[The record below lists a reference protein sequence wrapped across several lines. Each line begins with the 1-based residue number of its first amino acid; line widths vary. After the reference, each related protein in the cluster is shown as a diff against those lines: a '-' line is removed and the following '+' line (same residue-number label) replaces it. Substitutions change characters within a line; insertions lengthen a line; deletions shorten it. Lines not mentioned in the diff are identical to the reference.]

1 MLARLKQMLIK
12 EFIQVFRDK
21 RTRFVLFGPPI
32 IQMLVFGYAATFEIH
47 HVPTVVLDLDHSQE
61 SRELISRFSSSPYF
75 DVQRQLTD
83 YRQIGDL
90 IDQGKATV
98 GLEINAGFAQ
108 NLRKGQTAPLQ
119 VIVDA
124 TNSNSALIASGY
136 ITQIAL
142 GFAQDYQ
149 QDRIYRISP
158 QMVERMP
165 SVQLEQRPWYNP
177 DLRSRWFFVPG
188 IIGSLTLVL
197 VVTLTAFA
205 VVREREI
212 GTLEQIMVT
221 PIRPAEFILGKT
233 LPFFLIGL
241 FDVSLIATVGT
252 MWFQIPFRGHILVLF
267 AGAILF
273 LLCMLGVGLL
283 ISTVSSTQQQAM
295 VTAFFFIMP
304 AITFSGFGFPISTMP
319 QWLQYLTYLSP
330 LRYFLSRASRHLSER
345 CGHGDP
351 LAPDARDDR
360 LGNQSAHHRCP
371 ALPQSARLSLSPQ
384 PSSQSTQY
392 EAYPIR
398 PRQTAQICAHHT
410 ACEVGLLGIVDCH
423 LDDDR
428 TTGPSDC
435 ERLFENRL
443 RIAVTTQRQVLYANT
458 PANGGQVIVGK
469 LSARLLSQRE
479 LLKLRN
485 LR

>member
-32 IQMLVFGYAATFEIH
+32 IQMLIFGYAATFEIH

-61 SRELISRFSSSPYF
+61 SRDLISRFSSSPYF

-90 IDQGKATV
+90 IDRGKATV
-98 GLEINAGFAQ
+98 GLDIDAGFAQ
-108 NLRKGQTAPLQ
+108 KLRKGQTAPLQ

-124 TNSNSALIASGY
+124 TNSNTALIASGY

-149 QDRIYRISP
+149 KDRIYRISP
-158 QMVERMP
+158 QMLEQMP
-165 SVQLEQRPWYNP
+165 SVQLEPRPWYNP
-177 DLRSRWFFVPG
+177 DLRSRWFFIPG
-188 IIGSLTLVL
+188 IVGSLTLVL
-197 VVTLTAFA
+197 VVVLTAFA

-252 MWFQIPFRGHILVLF
+252 LWFQVPFRGQILVLF
-267 AGAILF
+267 AGATLF

-330 LRYFLSRASRHLSER
+330 LRYFLVVLRGTYLKGVGMEILWPQMA
-345 CGHGDP
+345 
-351 LAPDARDDR
+351 AMAV
-360 LGNQSAHHRCP
+360 LGVSLLTVAVLRFHK
-371 ALPQSARLSLSPQ
+371 AL
-384 PSSQSTQY
+384 
-392 EAYPIR
+392 
-398 PRQTAQICAHHT
+398 
-410 ACEVGLLGIVDCH
+410 D
-423 LDDDR
+423 
-428 TTGPSDC
+428 
-435 ERLFENRL
+435 
-443 RIAVTTQRQVLYANT
+443 
-458 PANGGQVIVGK
+458 
-469 LSARLLSQRE
+469 
-479 LLKLRN
+479 
-485 LR
+485 

>member
-1 MLARLKQMLIK
+1 MLARLKQLLIK

-21 RTRFVLFGPPI
+21 RTRFVLFAPPI
-32 IQMLVFGYAATFEIH
+32 IQMLIFGYAATFEIH

-61 SRELISRFSSSPYF
+61 SRELLSRFSSSPYF

-124 TNSNSALIASGY
+124 TNSNTALIASGY

-142 GFAQDYQ
+142 GFAQEYQ
-149 QDRIYRISP
+149 QDRIYRLSP
-158 QMVERMP
+158 QMIERMP

-188 IIGSLTLVL
+188 VIGSLTLVL

-252 MWFQIPFRGHILVLF
+252 LWFRIPFRGQILVLF

-330 LRYFLSRASRHLSER
+330 LRYFLIVLRGTYLKGVGMEILW
-345 CGHGDP
+345 P
-351 LAPDARDDR
+351 QMLAM
-360 LGNQSAHHRCP
+360 
-371 ALPQSARLSLSPQ
+371 
-384 PSSQSTQY
+384 
-392 EAYPIR
+392 
-398 PRQTAQICAHHT
+398 TA
-410 ACEVGLLGIVDCH
+410 LGIS
-423 LDDDR
+423 LL
-428 TTGPSDC
+428 T
-435 ERLFENRL
+435 
-443 RIAVTTQRQVLYANT
+443 IAV
-458 PANGGQVIVGK
+458 
-469 LSARLLSQRE
+469 
-479 LLKLRN
+479 LRFHKA
-485 LR
+485 LD

>member
-21 RTRFVLFGPPI
+21 RTRVVLFGPPI
-32 IQMLVFGYAATFEIH
+32 IQMLIFGYAATFEIY

-98 GLEINAGFAQ
+98 GLEIHAGFAQ

-124 TNSNSALIASGY
+124 TNSNTALIASGY
-136 ITQIAL
+136 VTQIAL

-149 QDRIYRISP
+149 QDRINRISP
-158 QMVERMP
+158 QMIEQIP
-165 SVQLEQRPWYNP
+165 SVLLAPRPWYNP

-221 PIRPAEFILGKT
+221 PIRPVEFILGKT

-241 FDVSLIATVGT
+241 FDVSLIGTVGT
-252 MWFQIPFRGHILVLF
+252 LWFQVPFRGQILVLL

-295 VTAFFFIMP
+295 VTSFFFIMP

-319 QWLQYLTYLSP
+319 QWLQYFTYLSP
-330 LRYFLSRASRHLSER
+330 LRYFLVVLRGTYLKGVGMEILW
-345 CGHGDP
+345 P
-351 LAPDARDDR
+351 QMLAMA
-360 LGNQSAHHRCP
+360 G
-371 ALPQSARLSLSPQ
+371 
-384 PSSQSTQY
+384 
-392 EAYPIR
+392 
-398 PRQTAQICAHHT
+398 
-410 ACEVGLLGIVDCH
+410 LGITLLTVAILRFH
-423 LDDDR
+423 KALD
-428 TTGPSDC
+428 
-435 ERLFENRL
+435 
-443 RIAVTTQRQVLYANT
+443 
-458 PANGGQVIVGK
+458 
-469 LSARLLSQRE
+469 
-479 LLKLRN
+479 
-485 LR
+485 

>member
-1 MLARLKQMLIK
+1 MLERLKQMLIK

-21 RTRFVLFGPPI
+21 RTRFLLFGPPI
-32 IQMLVFGYAATFEIH
+32 IQMLIFGYAATFEIY

-61 SRELISRFSSSPYF
+61 SRELLSRFSFSPYF

-83 YRQIGDL
+83 SRQIGDL
-90 IDQGKATV
+90 IDRGEATV

-124 TNSNSALIASGY
+124 TNSNTALIASGY
-136 ITQIAL
+136 VTQIAL
-142 GFAQDYQ
+142 GFAQSYQ
-149 QDRIYRISP
+149 RDRIYRIAP
-158 QMVERMP
+158 QMVDKMP

-241 FDVSLIATVGT
+241 FDVSLIAVVGT
-252 MWFQIPFRGHILVLF
+252 LWFQVPFRGNILVLF
-267 AGAILF
+267 AGAVLF

-295 VTAFFFIMP
+295 VTSFFFIMP

-319 QWLQYLTYLSP
+319 QWLQYCTYLSP
-330 LRYFLSRASRHLSER
+330 LRYFLVVLRGTYLKGVGMEILW
-345 CGHGDP
+345 P
-351 LAPDARDDR
+351 QMLAMA
-360 LGNQSAHHRCP
+360 
-371 ALPQSARLSLSPQ
+371 
-384 PSSQSTQY
+384 
-392 EAYPIR
+392 
-398 PRQTAQICAHHT
+398 
-410 ACEVGLLGIVDCH
+410 VLGISLLMVAVLRFH
-423 LDDDR
+423 KALD
-428 TTGPSDC
+428 
-435 ERLFENRL
+435 
-443 RIAVTTQRQVLYANT
+443 
-458 PANGGQVIVGK
+458 
-469 LSARLLSQRE
+469 
-479 LLKLRN
+479 
-485 LR
+485 

>member
-32 IQMLVFGYAATFEIH
+32 IQMLVFGYAATFEIY

-124 TNSNSALIASGY
+124 TNSNTALIASGY

-142 GFAQDYQ
+142 RFAQDYQ
-149 QDRIYRISP
+149 RDRIYRVAP
-158 QMVERMP
+158 QMIEKMP

-177 DLRSRWFFVPG
+177 DLKSRWFFVPG

-197 VVTLTAFA
+197 VVTLTDFA

-221 PIRPAEFILGKT
+221 PIRPSEFILSKT

-252 MWFQIPFRGHILVLF
+252 LWFQVPFRGQIVVLF

-273 LLCMLGVGLL
+273 LICMLGVGLL

-319 QWLQYLTYLSP
+319 QWLQYLTFLSP
-330 LRYFLSRASRHLSER
+330 LRYFLVVLRGTYLKGVGIDVLWPQMLAMAASGISLLS
-345 CGHGDP
+345 
-351 LAPDARDDR
+351 
-360 LGNQSAHHRCP
+360 
-371 ALPQSARLSLSPQ
+371 
-384 PSSQSTQY
+384 
-392 EAYPIR
+392 
-398 PRQTAQICAHHT
+398 
-410 ACEVGLLGIVDCH
+410 
-423 LDDDR
+423 
-428 TTGPSDC
+428 
-435 ERLFENRL
+435 
-443 RIAVTTQRQVLYANT
+443 IAV
-458 PANGGQVIVGK
+458 
-469 LSARLLSQRE
+469 
-479 LLKLRN
+479 LRFHKA
-485 LR
+485 LD

>member
-1 MLARLKQMLIK
+1 LFARIKQMLIK
-12 EFIQVFRDK
+12 EFIHVFRDK
-21 RTRFVLFGPPI
+21 RTRFLLFGPPV
-32 IQMLVFGYAATFEIH
+32 IQMLIFGYAATFEIY
-47 HVPTVVLDLDHSQE
+47 HVSTVVLDLDHSQE

-75 DVQRQLTD
+75 DVQSQLTD
-83 YRQIGDL
+83 YRQVNDL

-98 GLEINAGFAQ
+98 GLEIHPGFAQ

-124 TNSNSALIASGY
+124 TNSNTALIASAY

-142 GFAQDYQ
+142 GFGKDYQ
-149 QDRIYRISP
+149 KDRVFRISP
-158 QMVERMP
+158 QMVEEIP

-221 PIRPAEFILGKT
+221 PIRPLEFILGKT

-252 MWFQIPFRGHILVLF
+252 FWFEVPFRGHIAVLF

-283 ISTVSSTQQQAM
+283 ISTISSTQQQAM
-295 VTAFFFIMP
+295 VTSFFFIMP
-304 AITFSGFGFPISTMP
+304 AVTFSGFGFPISTMP

-330 LRYFLSRASRHLSER
+330 LRYFLVVLRGTYLKGIGFEILWPQMLVMA
-345 CGHGDP
+345 
-351 LAPDARDDR
+351 A
-360 LGNQSAHHRCP
+360 LGT
-371 ALPQSARLSLSPQ
+371 SL
-384 PSSQSTQY
+384 
-392 EAYPIR
+392 
-398 PRQTAQICAHHT
+398 
-410 ACEVGLLGIVDCH
+410 LM
-423 LDDDR
+423 
-428 TTGPSDC
+428 
-435 ERLFENRL
+435 
-443 RIAVTTQRQVLYANT
+443 IAV
-458 PANGGQVIVGK
+458 
-469 LSARLLSQRE
+469 
-479 LLKLRN
+479 LRFHKAID
-485 LR
+485 

>member
-21 RTRFVLFGPPI
+21 RTRLVLFVPPI
-32 IQMLVFGYAATFEIH
+32 VQMLIFGYAATFEIH

-61 SRELISRFSSSPYF
+61 SRELISRFTSSPYF

-90 IDQGKATV
+90 IDRGEATV

-108 NLRKGQTAPLQ
+108 NLRKGQTAPVQ

-124 TNSNSALIASGY
+124 TNSNTALIASGY
-136 ITQIAL
+136 ISQIAL
-142 GFAQDYQ
+142 AFAQHYQ
-149 QDRIYRISP
+149 QDRISRISP
-158 QMVERMP
+158 QIIEKIP
-165 SVQLEQRPWYNP
+165 SVQLEPRPWYNA

-252 MWFQIPFRGHILVLF
+252 LWFQVPFRGQILVLF

-295 VTAFFFIMP
+295 VTAFFFVMP

-319 QWLQYLTYLSP
+319 LWLQYLTFLSP
-330 LRYFLSRASRHLSER
+330 LRYFLIVLRDTYLKGVGMEVLW
-345 CGHGDP
+345 P
-351 LAPDARDDR
+351 QMLAMA
-360 LGNQSAHHRCP
+360 
-371 ALPQSARLSLSPQ
+371 
-384 PSSQSTQY
+384 
-392 EAYPIR
+392 
-398 PRQTAQICAHHT
+398 
-410 ACEVGLLGIVDCH
+410 VLGISLLTVAVLRFH
-423 LDDDR
+423 KALD
-428 TTGPSDC
+428 
-435 ERLFENRL
+435 
-443 RIAVTTQRQVLYANT
+443 
-458 PANGGQVIVGK
+458 
-469 LSARLLSQRE
+469 
-479 LLKLRN
+479 
-485 LR
+485 

>member
-1 MLARLKQMLIK
+1 
-12 EFIQVFRDK
+12 
-21 RTRFVLFGPPI
+21 VLFGPPI
-32 IQMLVFGYAATFEIH
+32 IQMLIFGYAATFEIH

-83 YRQIGDL
+83 YRQLGDL

-98 GLEINAGFAQ
+98 GLQINAGFAQ

-124 TNSNSALIASGY
+124 TNSNTALIASGY

-142 GFAQDYQ
+142 GFARDYQ
-149 QDRIYRISP
+149 KDRIYRISP
-158 QMVERMP
+158 QLMEEIP
-165 SVQLEQRPWYNP
+165 SVELAPRPWYNP

-188 IIGSLTLVL
+188 VIGSLTLVL
-197 VVTLTAFA
+197 VVILTAFA

-252 MWFQIPFRGHILVLF
+252 LWFQVPFRGRILVLLV
-267 AGAILF
+267 GAILF

-295 VTAFFFIMP
+295 VTSFFFIMP

-319 QWLQYLTYLSP
+319 HWLQYLTYLSP
-330 LRYFLSRASRHLSER
+330 LRYFLVVLRGTYLKGVGMEILW
-345 CGHGDP
+345 P
-351 LAPDARDDR
+351 QMLAMA
-360 LGNQSAHHRCP
+360 A
-371 ALPQSARLSLSPQ
+371 
-384 PSSQSTQY
+384 
-392 EAYPIR
+392 
-398 PRQTAQICAHHT
+398 
-410 ACEVGLLGIVDCH
+410 LGISLLMIAILRFH
-423 LDDDR
+423 KALD
-428 TTGPSDC
+428 
-435 ERLFENRL
+435 
-443 RIAVTTQRQVLYANT
+443 
-458 PANGGQVIVGK
+458 
-469 LSARLLSQRE
+469 
-479 LLKLRN
+479 
-485 LR
+485 